1 VPRIGD
7 ILFEALNVR
16 DGPAMPNEDA
26 CTGQAHNSDKR
37 RRAIKDHPA
46 ARFLTCAQAVDL
58 ADASRETAADML
70 RVNRWYR
77 LALVALIAAILYLP
91 GLGRPALWEPDE
103 GRYAEI
109 AREMVVSGDYVT
121 PRDDWQRYFEKPPLV
136 YWAEAA
142 SIRVFGVNEFA
153 VRLPAALF
161 SIGEVVVTAA
171 IAEAILGAEAAFLA
185 ALVLALSPLFFGFA
199 RFATLDPALA
209 FFLTAALGAFY
220 AAARAPAFD
229 SRSGRLW
236 MLTSAAMLAL
246 GALTKGPVA
255 LFLGGAI
262 ALLWLIV
269 DGRAREIARMPLVW
283 CAIVFLVIAAPWF
296 VLVELRNPGF
306 LHFFVVHEHLA
317 RFTASEEHGWGP
329 WFFIPIVIGGTW
341 PWIFFA
347 PLGFMAMYSSRQDS
361 DTRARSDAR
370 LLALWFAIIFVFFSI
385 PRSKLGS
392 YILPAIPPL
401 AIVSG
406 LGLIQLRAMAMEVR
420 RRLLFWFVAV
430 NVAGALAAVA
440 LALKLLYP
448 VHPSLALDG
457 CLVAAFVVV
466 GALFMYG
473 TALDEGRVGYG
484 IAALAIALV
493 AVLGLGERA
502 RGDAGPLTTYRDLAA
517 VVRPFLHA
525 GCVLGSY
532 RHYVQSTPFYT
543 DFPETRVEY
552 FGELS
557 ETGLPV
563 ERGAN
568 FLIGSPAKFAELWK
582 SNACVVLIVNRRDLE
597 HLASSLEPKP
607 SILGCEG
614 KKLAIFNQPAPSPP
628 DCKQGTQ

>member
-1 VPRIGD
+1 
-7 ILFEALNVR
+7 
-16 DGPAMPNEDA
+16 
-26 CTGQAHNSDKR
+26 
-37 RRAIKDHPA
+37 
-46 ARFLTCAQAVDL
+46 
-58 ADASRETAADML
+58 ML

-77 LALVALIAAILYLP
+77 LALAALIAAILYLP

-142 SIRVFGVNEFA
+142 AIGLFGVNEFA
-153 VRLPAALF
+153 VRLPAAIF
-161 SIGEVVVTAA
+161 SIGEVVLTAA
-171 IAEAILGAEAAFLA
+171 IAEAMLGAEAAILA
-185 ALVLALSPLFFGFA
+185 ALALALSPLFFGFA

-220 AAARAPAFD
+220 AAARAAAFD
-229 SRSGRLW
+229 SRAGRLW
-236 MLTSAAMLAL
+236 LLTSAATLAL
-246 GALTKGPVA
+246 GTLTKGPVA
-255 LFLGGAI
+255 LLIGGAV

-269 DGRAREIARMPLVW
+269 ERRTREIARMPIVW
-283 CAIVFLVIAAPWF
+283 CVIVFIAIAAPWF

-306 LHFFVVHEHLA
+306 LHFFIVHEHLA
-317 RFTASEEHGWGP
+317 RFTASEEHGWGS

-347 PLGFMAMYSSRQDS
+347 PAGFMALHSRHEEGA
-361 DTRARSDAR
+361 TRASSAKF
-370 LLALWFAIIFVFFSI
+370 LGIWFAVIFIFFSI

-401 AIVSG
+401 AIISG
-406 LGLIQLRAMAMEVR
+406 YGLAQLRAMAAEAR
-420 RRLLFWFVAV
+420 RRLLLWFVTINA
-430 NVAGALAAVA
+430 AAALVSVA
-440 LALKLLYP
+440 LALKFLYP

-457 CLVAAFVVV
+457 CLVAAFVIV

-484 IAALAIALV
+484 IVALAIALV
-493 AVLGLGERA
+493 ATLGFSERA
-502 RGDAGPLTTYRDLAA
+502 RRDAGPLTTYRDLAA
-517 VVRPFLHA
+517 TLRPYLHS

-563 ERGAN
+563 QRGAN
-568 FLIGSPAKFAELWK
+568 FLIGSRAKFAELWK
-582 SNACVVLIVNRRDLE
+582 SNTCVILIINQLDLE
-597 HLASSLEPKP
+597 QLAPSLEPKP
-607 SILGCEG
+607 SIVGCEG
-614 KKLAIFNQPAPSPP
+614 KKLAIFNQPAPTPSA
-628 DCKQGTQ
+628 CKQGRQ